1 LNNPNLKRMS
11 EQLTKNK
18 VQAAMSAIEAV
29 RPTLEPSDFSDIGQ
43 AKILIGQ
50 SGEWMR
56 FSKATLWL
64 VYNGKKW
71 EESELEAQK
80 IAQKLTEEQLIES
93 RKCVTAAS
101 LMYALAKETGDA
113 LKESEAKQA
122 VMKADAYHRF
132 VIGRRKSSAISST
145 LTAAAPSLQVKVED
159 LDSDAFMLNVPTGT
173 INLVT
178 GELRQHDPHD
188 LCTKICAASPSEEG
202 KEFFSAFLEQITS
215 GDKELENYLQQI
227 AGMFSI
233 GAVYREC
240 LIIATGGGGN
250 GKSTFF
256 NLLAKV
262 LGDYAGSMSSEVLT
276 ANCRK
281 NKSPE
286 YAELRG
292 KRLVIAAELEEG
304 TRLDTAT
311 VKRLC
316 STDDVQA
323 EKKFRDPFSFKPS
336 HSIVLFT
343 NFLPKVGTSD
353 DGTWSRLVVVP
364 FNAKFRGTKEEILN
378 YAEFLY
384 EKAGGAVLSWMVEG
398 ASIFIRNRF
407 KVEMPSCVKAAI
419 DAYRADNDWLTTFL
433 TECCV
438 KTVNEQPSGELYEK
452 YGAFCDYNG
461 EYKRSATEF
470 KKSMINAGYTYS
482 RTKRGWVVHGLKVK
496 PYGFST
502 TNEQTP
508 WDFTAN

>member
-1 LNNPNLKRMS
+1 MNKSDLERMNEQPTENMKAATGASVAATLK
-11 EQLTKNK
+11 
-18 VQAAMSAIEAV
+18 
-29 RPTLEPSDFSDIGQ
+29 PSDYSDIGQ
-43 AKILIGQ
+43 AKVLIGQ

-56 FSKATLWL
+56 FSKATSWL
-64 VYNGKKW
+64 IYDGMRW
-71 EESELEAQK
+71 DESDLEAK
-80 IAQKLTEEQLIES
+80 RIAQQLTDDQLEES
-93 RKCVTAAS
+93 RKQIANAAI
-101 LMYALAKETGDA
+101 ALARAEESGSKTEYHDA
-113 LKESEAKQA
+113 QLA
-122 VMKADAYHRF
+122 VISADAYHKF
-132 VIGRRKSSAISST
+132 VMTRRRSSAITST
-145 LTAAAPSLQVKVED
+145 LSASEAYLQVKIDD
-159 LDSDAFMLNVPTGT
+159 LDSDPFILNCPSGT
-173 INLVT
+173 IDLVS
-178 GELRQHDPHD
+178 GQVREHRPEDM
-188 LCTKICAASPSEEG
+188 CTKICRTSPCNDG
-202 KEFFSAFLEQITS
+202 KELFSAFLEQITS
-215 GDKELENYLQQI
+215 GDKELESYLQQI

-233 GAVYREC
+233 GAVFREC

-292 KRLVIAAELEEG
+292 KRLVLAAELGEG
-304 TRLDTAT
+304 MRLDTAT

-364 FNAKFRGTKEEILN
+364 FNAKFRGTKEEVLN

-398 ASIFIRNRF
+398 ASVFIRNRF
-407 KVEMPSCVKAAI
+407 KIEMPPCVKAAV
-419 DAYRADNDWLTTFL
+419 DAYRADNDWLTAFL
-433 TECCV
+433 IECCI

-452 YGAFCDYNG
+452 YSAFCDHNG